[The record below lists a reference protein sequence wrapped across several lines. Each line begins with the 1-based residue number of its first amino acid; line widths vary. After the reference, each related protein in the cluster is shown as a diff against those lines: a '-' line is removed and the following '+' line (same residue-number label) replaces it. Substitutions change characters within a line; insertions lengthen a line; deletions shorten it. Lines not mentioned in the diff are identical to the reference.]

1 MEGLSISRLPAA
13 ITLSVQIINIRM
25 KQRLFQVKAFY
36 KSAPQSAVTFTVSAT
51 TRQMVKTFVH
61 AYVPQLVVVSV
72 EHTDTPDTQHYSF
85 ADVNPVISAQL
96 HLTNKRRTGS
106 ATHRKHSVLSI

>member
-1 MEGLSISRLPAA
+1 MH
-13 ITLSVQIINIRM
+13 
-25 KQRLFQVKAFY
+25 QRLFQVNAFY
-36 KSAPQSAVTFTVSAT
+36 KSDPHNAVTFTVAAT

-61 AYVPQLVVVSV
+61 AYVPQLIIVSV
-72 EHTDTPDTQHYSF
+72 THTDTAAAQHYSF

-106 ATHRKHSVLSI
+106 VTHRRKQTLSV